1 MSSKQ
6 LAARLLLIHQ
16 RVSGLFIKSPHIDWF
31 IFLQGDRYVCS
42 SAGCGAEYRVSPYLC
57 THLSLER
64 VTARSE
70 HLLASH
76 GVAAAVHSC
85 EMEFDGAVSHNRL
98 NYLPQLAAP

>member
-6 LAARLLLIHQ
+6 LADRLPLIHQ
-16 RVSGLFIKSPHIDWF
+16 RVSGLFIKSPYIDWF

-42 SAGCGAEYRVSPYLC
+42 SASAEYRVSAYLC

>member
-16 RVSGLFIKSPHIDWF
+16 RVSGLFIKSPYIDWF
-31 IFLQGDRYVCS
+31 IFLQGVRYVCS
-42 SAGCGAEYRVSPYLC
+42 SAGAEYRVAAYLG

-64 VTARSE
+64 VTATSA
-70 HLLASH
+70 HLLASP
-76 GVAAAVHSC
+76 GVLAAAVHSC
-85 EMEFDGAVSHNRL
+85 EMEFDGAVSDNRL